1 MANYQYELLFLF
13 LVAGANSIHG
23 YLSGFEEGYQELGG
37 WKMQGFCN
45 LTGKIIVQLFK
56 VIQAITVMRIQHVN
70 NLKWLFVYFRVG
82 PFALCKGKDKLSL
95 EPIRCNERL

>member
-13 LVAGANSIHG
+13 LVAGAKSIHG
-23 YLSGFEEGYQELGG
+23 YLSGFEEEYQELGG

-56 VIQAITVMRIQHVN
+56 VIQTMDFNAYSTCQ
-70 NLKWLFVYFRVG
+70 
-82 PFALCKGKDKLSL
+82 
-95 EPIRCNERL
+95 